1 MLLDIF
7 GFGIENKNRPKYVE
21 KDRTVDWNVSL
32 EQQATRAANFLCVG
46 KQNT

>member
-21 KDRTVDWNVSL
+21 KDRKVDWNVSL

-46 KQNT
+46 KHNT